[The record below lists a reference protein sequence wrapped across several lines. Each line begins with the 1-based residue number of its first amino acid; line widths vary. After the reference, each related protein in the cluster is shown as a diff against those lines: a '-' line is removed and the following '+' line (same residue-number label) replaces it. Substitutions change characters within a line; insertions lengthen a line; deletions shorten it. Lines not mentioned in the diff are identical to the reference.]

1 MDHDHADAEDKTIE
15 GAPAGG
21 WSTEGSPDGA
31 ASGAVTN
38 EQKEAEDAADR
49 GRGEGAPMPEP
60 ASDPFVESAEIQQG
74 LDPDVLTDE
83 QADRRGE

>member
-1 MDHDHADAEDKTIE
+1 MDHDHADAEDRTIG
-15 GAPAGG
+15 GA
-21 WSTEGSPDGA
+21 A
-31 ASGAVTN
+31 ASGPVTN

-83 QADRRGE
+83 QAQRRAE